1 MRILTKYTLKELIP
15 PFLLSLLSF
24 TSMLLLEEIFRLTK
38 LFVKKGISPFYL
50 LELLIYV
57 LPATLVLTIPMS
69 TLVGILVG
77 LGRFATDNEITAMKA
92 HGVGFHQLLWPV
104 LVVSICISAFDFFF
118 MDFALPRGNQAYW
131 ALKRDISRRNPAV
144 VLEAGTVM
152 RELERDGKIWMFDFT
167 HPETGDLQNVRVW
180 DAIWSGRPRFV
191 TATHARVD
199 YEEGRAWLKL
209 FNGKSYESI
218 PDVTNAN
225 AFRVTSFNQNRIS
238 LDLTEDI
245 ERSKANTKRP
255 RSMTI
260 KDLRTYINQELKL
273 QSNNADS
280 RFMTDKLLYAEVEY
294 HKKFSIPFACIVF
307 SLIGVPL
314 GLIVR
319 KSGKMVGF
327 GIGNGLIL
335 VYYLLLQ
342 FGQNTG
348 RSGIL
353 SPALSMWLPN
363 IIIGLGGVGFLF
375 YWLYQA
381 NLIAIGSPPPNDK
394 P

>member
-1 MRILTKYTLKELIP
+1 
-15 PFLLSLLSF
+15 
-24 TSMLLLEEIFRLTK
+24 
-38 LFVKKGISPFYL
+38 
-50 LELLIYV
+50 
-57 LPATLVLTIPMS
+57 
-69 TLVGILVG
+69 
-77 LGRFATDNEITAMKA
+77 
-92 HGVGFHQLLWPV
+92 
-104 LVVSICISAFDFFF
+104 
-118 MDFALPRGNQAYW
+118 
-131 ALKRDISRRNPAV
+131 
-144 VLEAGTVM
+144 
-152 RELERDGKIWMFDFT
+152 
-167 HPETGDLQNVRVW
+167 
-180 DAIWSGRPRFV
+180 
-191 TATHARVD
+191 
-199 YEEGRAWLKL
+199 
-209 FNGKSYESI
+209 
-218 PDVTNAN
+218 
-225 AFRVTSFNQNRIS
+225 
-238 LDLTEDI
+238 
-245 ERSKANTKRP
+245 
-255 RSMTI
+255 MTI

-294 HKKFSIPFACIVF
+294 YKKFSIPFACIVF
-307 SLIGVPL
+307 GLIGVPL

-363 IIIGLGGVGFLF
+363 IIIGLGGVSFLF

-381 NLIAIGSPPPNDK
+381 NLIPISLPPSTDK

>member
-1 MRILTKYTLKELIP
+1 
-15 PFLLSLLSF
+15 
-24 TSMLLLEEIFRLTK
+24 
-38 LFVKKGISPFYL
+38 
-50 LELLIYV
+50 
-57 LPATLVLTIPMS
+57 
-69 TLVGILVG
+69 
-77 LGRFATDNEITAMKA
+77 
-92 HGVGFHQLLWPV
+92 
-104 LVVSICISAFDFFF
+104 
-118 MDFALPRGNQAYW
+118 
-131 ALKRDISRRNPAV
+131 
-144 VLEAGTVM
+144 
-152 RELERDGKIWMFDFT
+152 
-167 HPETGDLQNVRVW
+167 
-180 DAIWSGRPRFV
+180 
-191 TATHARVD
+191 
-199 YEEGRAWLKL
+199 
-209 FNGKSYESI
+209 
-218 PDVTNAN
+218 
-225 AFRVTSFNQNRIS
+225 
-238 LDLTEDI
+238 
-245 ERSKANTKRP
+245 
-255 RSMTI
+255 MTI